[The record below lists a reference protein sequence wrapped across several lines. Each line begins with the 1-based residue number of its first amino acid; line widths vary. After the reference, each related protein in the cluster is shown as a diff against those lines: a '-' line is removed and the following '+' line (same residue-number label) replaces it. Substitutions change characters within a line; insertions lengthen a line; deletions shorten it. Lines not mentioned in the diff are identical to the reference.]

1 MATRFAQGVEI
12 MLGTSEIRQSL
23 RRRATAWNG
32 DVAPETAETA
42 EHESSAT
49 KSPEPILTL
58 ARFTK
63 DGELHLEPPSSLTPD
78 QVVFLAEIQSLAKRV
93 EKNRFPV
100 RQEVLRL
107 LENAANAGVVL
118 GDLKKGEAL
127 LARAAAVHERALIG
141 KNRLNYVVG
150 TLGGILALAIVVLS
164 SAALSHYGVTS
175 MGPPQF
181 VVALFAF
188 AALGSV
194 TSVLMRLSML
204 DLREDT
210 SRALLMLSGA
220 SKPLVAIAFATIVYI
235 TLKYKLVAVTLGTP
249 EALSG
254 EADEAAYWI
263 AAFVCGFAE
272 RLGSDIVVKAEPRA
286 AD

>member
-1 MATRFAQGVEI
+1 

-23 RRRATAWNG
+23 RRRAAAWHG
-32 DVAPETAETA
+32 DVASETAQPA
-42 EHESSAT
+42 EHESSAM
-49 KSPEPILTL
+49 KSPEPILTI
-58 ARFTK
+58 AHFTK
-63 DGELHLEPPSSLTPD
+63 DGELQLEPPSSLTPD

-127 LARAAAVHERALIG
+127 LARAAAVHERALVA
-141 KNRLNYVVG
+141 KNRLNYIVG
-150 TLGGILALAIVVLS
+150 TFGGIVALALVVLAS
-164 SAALSHYGVTS
+164 VALSHYGLTA
-175 MGPPQF
+175 MGPPHF
-181 VVALFAF
+181 VLALFAF
-188 AALGSV
+188 AALGSM
-194 TSVLMRLSML
+194 TSVLMRLSTL

-210 SRALLMLSGA
+210 SRMLLMLSGA

-249 EALSG
+249 EGLSQ

-263 AAFVCGFAE
+263 AAFLCGFAE
-272 RLGSDIVVKAEPRA
+272 RLGSDVVVKPAPRA

>member
-1 MATRFAQGVEI
+1 
-12 MLGTSEIRQSL
+12 MLGTSEIRQPV
-23 RRRATAWNG
+23 RRRAPAWHG
-32 DVAPETAETA
+32 EVAPETAQTA

-49 KSPEPILTL
+49 KASEPVLTI

-63 DGELHLEPPSSLTPD
+63 EGDLELDPPTSLTPD

-127 LARAAAVHERALIG
+127 LARAAAVHERALVG
-141 KNRLNYVVG
+141 KNRLSYITG
-150 TLGGILALAIVVLS
+150 TLFGIAVLAIVVVFAT
-164 SAALSHYGVTS
+164 AALSYYGVTT

-181 VVALFAF
+181 VLALFAF
-188 AALGSV
+188 AGLGSV
-194 TSVLMRLSML
+194 TSVLMRLSTL
-204 DLREDT
+204 DLREET
-210 SRALLMLSGA
+210 SRMLLILSGA

-249 EALSG
+249 EGLSQ

-263 AAFVCGFAE
+263 AAFICGFAE
-272 RLGSDIVVKAEPRA
+272 RLGNDIVVKAEPRTA
-286 AD
+286 E

>member
-1 MATRFAQGVEI
+1 

-23 RRRATAWNG
+23 RRRAAAWHG
-32 DVAPETAETA
+32 DVAADTAQTT

-49 KSPEPILTL
+49 KLEPVLTI
-58 ARFTK
+58 ATFTK
-63 DGELHLEPPSSLTPD
+63 DGELQLEPPSTLTPD
-78 QVVFLAEIQSLAKRV
+78 QVVFLAELQSLAKRV

-127 LARAAAVHERALIG
+127 LARAAAVQQRALVG
-141 KNRLNYVVG
+141 KNRLNYIVG
-150 TLGGILALAIVVLS
+150 TVFGIAVLGVVVLT
-164 SAALSHYGVTS
+164 SAALSQYGVTS
-175 MGPPQF
+175 IGPPQF
-181 VVALFAF
+181 IIALFAF
-188 AALGSV
+188 AGLGSV
-194 TSVLMRLSML
+194 TSVLMRLSTL
-204 DLREDT
+204 DLREET
-210 SRALLMLSGA
+210 SRTLLMLSGA
-220 SKPLVAIAFATIVYI
+220 SKPLIAIAFAAIVYI

-249 EALSG
+249 EGLSQ

-263 AAFVCGFAE
+263 AAFLCGFCE
-272 RLGSDIVVKAEPRA
+272 RLGSDIVVKADSRT

>member
-1 MATRFAQGVEI
+1 

-23 RRRATAWNG
+23 RRRATAWHG
-32 DVAPETAETA
+32 DVASEATQAA
-42 EHESSAT
+42 EHESSAM
-49 KSPEPILTL
+49 KSPEPILAI

-63 DGELHLEPPSSLTPD
+63 DGELQLEPPASLTPD

-118 GDLKKGEAL
+118 GDLKKGESL
-127 LARAAAVHERALIG
+127 LGRAATVHERALVG
-141 KNRLNYVVG
+141 KNRLNYIVG
-150 TLGGILALAIVVLS
+150 TLGGIATLATVVLS
-164 SAALSHYGVTS
+164 AAALSHYGVTS
-175 MGPPQF
+175 ISPPQF
-181 VVALFAF
+181 LLALFAF
-188 AALGSV
+188 AGLGSV
-194 TSVLMRLSML
+194 TSVLMRLSRL

-210 SRALLMLSGA
+210 SRSLLMLSGA
-220 SKPLVAIAFATIVYI
+220 SKPLVAVAFATIVYI

-249 EALSG
+249 EALSQ
-254 EADEAAYWI
+254 EVDEAAYWI

-272 RLGSDIVVKAEPRA
+272 RLGSDIVVKAEPRTSE
-286 AD
+286 